1 MIFVTVGTEKFPF
14 DRLLR
19 ALDEGLADGRI
30 RGEVCVQAGCSTY
43 ASDRMQMVDRLPIE
57 RMAEKIRQAE
67 AVVTH
72 AGVGSVL
79 LCYLLG
85 VVPIV
90 FPRRAE
96 LGEHVDDHQM
106 EFARRMERE
115 GELVAAYDGEDLL
128 RAIAE
133 YPDRLARTRR
143 PAPGNGTR
151 LTDYLEDWL
160 SGAGSARD

>member
-1 MIFVTVGTEKFPF
+1 MTCQASAREADSENSRLVARGSYVTRTAFP
-14 DRLLR
+14 
-19 ALDEGLADGRI
+19 ATSE
-30 RGEVCVQAGCSTY
+30 
-43 ASDRMQMVDRLPIE
+43 RMRMVDRLPIE
-57 RMAEKIRQAE
+57 RMAEKIREAE

-133 YPDRLARTRR
+133 YPERLARTRR

-151 LTDYLEDWL
+151 LTDYLEGWL
-160 SGAGSARD
+160 NGEGCGRRTPGSARD